1 MKLQIASRHALFA
14 MMELAAQPGRA
25 VSAVEIAEKYGLSAN
40 HLAKVLRHLGRAGL
54 VEAARGIGGGYRLA
68 VEAEH
73 ITLLDI
79 VTLFEPVGAGTPE
92 PGDHTPGGRALR
104 QVLGGMED
112 KARAALAG
120 VSLAALLRQA
130 TYDATCTGPR

>member
-79 VTLFEPVGAGTPE
+79 VTLFEPVGAGTP
-92 PGDHTPGGRALR
+92 
-104 QVLGGMED
+104 
-112 KARAALAG
+112 
-120 VSLAALLRQA
+120 
-130 TYDATCTGPR
+130 